1 MESQI
6 GREMGESGQM
16 AAGRM
21 RRFFH
26 PAMGNAL
33 VSDSTTRKET

>member
-1 MESQI
+1 MTV
-6 GREMGESGQM
+6 GR
-16 AAGRM
+16 R

-33 VSDSTTRKET
+33 VSDSTIRKETYWKKGQVEKQGQ